1 MKKNLRI
8 CVVGLGLIGGSL
20 AKALSKTKKHIVD
33 GYDINKG
40 VCEKALLNGCIN
52 AVADF
57 NKGGQYDIV
66 FIALS
71 PALTTEFVKNNAD
84 FLKGAIVSDV
94 CGVKAPIFSAL
105 KDFCKK
111 NGIFFIGGH
120 PMAGREL
127 NGFDNSTPDL
137 FINRYYIFTKDEN
150 TREADLNLLKNL
162 ALDIGC
168 TDVTITTPEKHD
180 QMIAFTSQLPHIL
193 AGTYMKS
200 PSSEF
205 HLGFSAGSY
214 HDVSR
219 VASIDENLW
228 AQLFLSNKDCLLE
241 ELDIFIEN
249 INNYRNAL
257 NDSDADRLKELI
269 KTGRMLKERDLE
281 QNGEEKPHNFG

>member
-1 MKKNLRI
+1 MRV

-20 AKALSKTKKHIVD
+20 AKALSKTKKHLVD
-33 GYDINKG
+33 GYDINKE
-40 VCEKALLNGCIN
+40 VCEKALLSGCIN

-71 PALTTEFVKNNAD
+71 PTLTTEFVKNNAD
-84 FLKGAIVSDV
+84 FLKGAVVSDV
-94 CGVKAPIFSAL
+94 CGVKAPIISAL

-150 TREADLNLLKNL
+150 TLDEKLSVLRGL
-162 ALDIGC
+162 ATDIGC
-168 TDVTITTPEKHD
+168 IGVTVTTPEKHD

-219 VASIDENLW
+219 VASIDESLW
-228 AQLFLSNKDCLLE
+228 TQLFLSNKDCLLE

-269 KTGRMLKERDLE
+269 KTGRILKERDLE
-281 QNGEEKPHNFG
+281 QNGKEKPHNFG

>member
-1 MKKNLRI
+1 MEKKLRV

-20 AKALSKTKKHIVD
+20 AKALSKTNKYLVD
-33 GYDINKG
+33 GFDVNAS
-40 VCEKALLNGCIN
+40 VCQKALKCGCIKEIAN
-52 AVADF
+52 F
-57 NKGGQYDIV
+57 EMSGQYDLV

-71 PALTTEFVKNNAD
+71 PCLTVEFVKNNGE
-84 FLKGAIVSDV
+84 FLKSAVVSDV
-94 CGVKAPIFSAL
+94 CGVKTPVISAL
-105 KDFCKK
+105 KDFCKE
-111 NGIFFIGGH
+111 NSIFFVGGH

-150 TREADLNLLKNL
+150 TRNADLERLKSL

-228 AQLFLSNKDCLLE
+228 TQLFLSNKERLIG
-241 ELDIFIEN
+241 ELDIFIKN
-249 INNYRNAL
+249 INEYRDAL
-257 NDSDADRLKELI
+257 NDNNAERLMELI
-269 KTGRMLKERDLE
+269 KTGRILKERDLK
-281 QNGEEKPHNFG
+281 QNGQEKPHNFG

>member
-1 MKKNLRI
+1 MEKNLRV

-20 AKALSKTKKHIVD
+20 AKALSKTKKYLVD
-33 GYDINKG
+33 GYDINEE
-40 VCEKALLNGCIN
+40 VCKKALLSGCIN
-52 AVADF
+52 SVAEF
-57 NKGGQYDIV
+57 SRGEQYDVIFV
-66 FIALS
+66 ALS
-71 PALTTEFVKNNAD
+71 PALTADFVKNNAD
-84 FLKGAIVSDV
+84 FLKGAVASDV
-94 CGVKAPIFSAL
+94 CGVKTPIIAAL
-105 KDFCKK
+105 KDFCKE
-111 NGIFFIGGH
+111 NEIFFIGGH

-137 FINRYYIFTKDEN
+137 FINRYYIFTRDEN
-150 TREADLNLLKNL
+150 TRESDLGLLKSL

-219 VASIDENLW
+219 VASIDESLW
-228 AQLFLSNKDCLLE
+228 TQLF
-241 ELDIFIEN
+241 
-249 INNYRNAL
+249 
-257 NDSDADRLKELI
+257 
-269 KTGRMLKERDLE
+269 
-281 QNGEEKPHNFG
+281 

>member
-1 MKKNLRI
+1 MRV

-20 AKALSKTKKHIVD
+20 AKALSKTKKYLVD
-33 GYDINKG
+33 GYDISKE
-40 VCEKALLNGCIN
+40 VCEKALECGCIKSI
-52 AVADF
+52 ADF
-57 NKGGQYDIV
+57 KGGKKYDIV

-71 PALTTEFVKNNAD
+71 PALTIEFIKNNAD
-84 FLKGAIVSDV
+84 FLQGAIVSDV
-94 CGVKAPIFSAL
+94 CGVKAPIISAL

-150 TREADLNLLKNL
+150 TLDEKLYVLKEL
-162 ALDIGC
+162 VTDIGC
-168 TDVTITTPEKHD
+168 FDVTVTTPEKHD

-228 AQLFLSNKDCLLE
+228 TQLFLSNKERLLE

-269 KTGRMLKERDLE
+269 KTGRILKERDLE
-281 QNGEEKPHNFG
+281 QNGKEKPHNFG